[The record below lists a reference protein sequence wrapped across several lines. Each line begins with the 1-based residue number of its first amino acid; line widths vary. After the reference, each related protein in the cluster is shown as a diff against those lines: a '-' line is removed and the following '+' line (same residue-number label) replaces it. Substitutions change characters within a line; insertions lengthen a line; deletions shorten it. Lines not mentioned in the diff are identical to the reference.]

1 MSCPVAPS
9 SKPQPAKPSRLF
21 GRDRRGSVAIE
32 FAAVSIPFVM
42 LVFGTAGIGLY
53 FMTSFMIERGV
64 DRTARTIRTC
74 QHEAANN
81 GAGMTTLQLK
91 EAFCANVPGF
101 VDCSDKLRV
110 QLTTVGQFGA
120 IGTKAMT
127 AAACIGQGGGLV
139 AETANNKDKVSIAAN
154 AIALLTACYQYDLGS
169 ALPFLDL
176 GRVPGSDKT
185 FIQAA
190 TAFKVEPCE

>member
-1 MSCPVAPS
+1 MSRPAAQS
-9 SKPQPAKPSRLF
+9 SPPEPKARTRAF
-21 GRDRRGSVAIE
+21 GRDRRGGVAIE
-32 FAAVSIPFVM
+32 FAAVAIPFFM

-53 FMTSFMIERGV
+53 FLTSFMIERGV

-74 QHEAANN
+74 AHEAANN

-110 QLTTVGQFGA
+110 QLVTVGQFSA

-127 AAACIGQGGGLV
+127 AAACIAESGGLV
-139 AETANNKDKVSIAAN
+139 AETANSTDKVTIAAN
-154 AIALLTACYQYDLGS
+154 AIALLTACYRYDLGS

-176 GRVPGSDKT
+176 GRVPGSDQT

>member
-1 MSCPVAPS
+1 M
-9 SKPQPAKPSRLF
+9 KPSRRSHAF

-32 FAAVSIPFVM
+32 FAAVAVPFFM

-53 FMTSFMIERGV
+53 FMTSFMMERGV

-74 QHEAANN
+74 AHEAANN
-81 GAGMTTLQLK
+81 GTGLSTLQLK

-110 QLTTVGQFGA
+110 QLTTVAQFSA
-120 IGTKAMT
+120 IGAKAMT
-127 AAACIGQGGGLV
+127 AAACIGEGGGLV
-139 AETANNKDKVSIAAN
+139 AETANTTDKVTIAAST
-154 AIALLTACYQYDLGS
+154 IALLTACYQYDLGS